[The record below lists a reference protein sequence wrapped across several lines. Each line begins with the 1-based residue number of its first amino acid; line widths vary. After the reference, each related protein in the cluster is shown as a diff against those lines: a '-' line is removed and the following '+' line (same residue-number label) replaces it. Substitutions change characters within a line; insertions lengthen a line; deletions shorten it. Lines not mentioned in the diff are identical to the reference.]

1 MVQARTRVMNQLQA
15 VALNDGL
22 HCKKKLWRKHG
33 QLPQISVLPVRHPD
47 LRKVILPHQ
56 LQNMLRV
63 LAIRLLLPPP
73 LRADLPRGMPLK
85 AGQPQTNDFPWSSAK

>member
-1 MVQARTRVMNQLQA
+1 MNQVQA

-85 AGQPQTNDFPWSSAK
+85 LANRRRTTSRGRRLNENFQRHT